1 MESTIWGQGS
11 TADYASNCGFRDR
24 NSVARLDTRNGLYSP
39 GIESRWGRNFPHSS
53 RPTLGTTLPSTQWI
67 LCYSR
72 RYSRRCE
79 ALNTH
84 SHLASR
90 LKKGYSCT
98 STLPHWPSRQ
108 VIGWASPFTF
118 GFSSI
123 RKLIKTWKDQI
134 PLNNMSEFS
143 SHLTEN
149 IV

>member
-24 NSVARLDTRNGLYSP
+24 NNVARIATPYGLDSP
-39 GIESRWGRNFPHSS
+39 GIESRWGQNFPQLS
-53 RPTLGTTLPSTQWI
+53 RPALELTQSPTQWI
-67 LCYSR
+67 SGYSQK
-72 RYSRRCE
+72 YSRRCV
-79 ALNTH
+79 ALNSH
-84 SHLASR
+84 PHLAPR

-108 VIGWASPFTF
+108 VIGWASSFTF
-118 GFSSI
+118 GFSSN
-123 RKLIKTWKDQI
+123 RKLRKTWKDKI
-134 PLNNMSEFS
+134 PLNNMSKFS